1 MKIKNR
7 FWKLALHLAMYTSL
21 VSTMSL
27 TGCLSKAARNINP
40 CGTILNCNP
49 AEWDWMFHNGD
60 YPDYNADP
68 TCVIP
73 GQCGTTWPPTEPG
86 QLGSGG
92 STTTTTGTTTTGTTT
107 TGGYTGGYGGGYS
120 GGYGGGYS
128 GGGGYGYGY

>member
-21 VSTMSL
+21 VSTMSV

-49 AEWDWMFHNGD
+49 TEWDWMFHNGD

-73 GQCGTTWPPTEPG
+73 GQCGTWPPTEPG
-86 QLGSGG
+86 QLGGGG

-107 TGGYTGGYGGGYS
+107 TGGYTGGYGGGYT

-128 GGGGYGYGY
+128 GGYGGGYGY